1 MVPNETT
8 RCEAENCRLE
18 VGLGGRG
25 VLAQPLL
32 FDQPRYQVKNCSQDQ
47 VKFFSGAGEKLFSGD
62 KHAFDAGDLQLA
74 S

>member
-32 FDQPRYQVKNCSQDQ
+32 FDQPRYQVK
-47 VKFFSGAGEKLFSGD
+47 FFSGAGEKLFSGD